1 MQYCNINININI
13 NIHVVK
19 TVVLIVIQVN
29 RKCMMNELEGTKL
42 PIKVP
47 HDAMMTVLTHVVFL
61 IFFVDMQLTTQTEK
75 L

>member
-29 RKCMMNELEGTKL
+29 RKCMMNGLEGTKL
-42 PIKVP
+42 PMKVP
-47 HDAMMTVLTHVVFL
+47 HDAMF
-61 IFFVDMQLTTQTEK
+61 
-75 L
+75 